1 MFMKPK
7 FNKYMFTKK
16 NSFNGFPLIMFTD
29 RVRCMHE
36 NAANNKA
43 CSLEITNQKYVTLNK
58 FMSGNTDE
66 D

>member
-1 MFMKPK
+1 
-7 FNKYMFTKK
+7 MFTKK